1 MEQTAYLNLAMER
14 LNHNFPRSPNDF
26 SLFIITFDSIHFSF
40 KFLAVTT
47 AANYVSKKFNTFNLQ
62 FHNFYSCIMNFFIFD
77 LTYIFCLYFLDS
89 FNYEDSLMKYLH
101 NRNNYSFH
109 SFDCDICL
117 DYVMFFY

>member
-1 MEQTAYLNLAMER
+1 MER
-14 LNHNFPRSPNDF
+14 LNHNFLVLLLNDF

-47 AANYVSKKFNTFNLQ
+47 TTNYVSKKFNTFNLQ
-62 FHNFYSCIMNFFIFD
+62 FYNFYSCVMIFFIFD
-77 LTYIFCLYFLDS
+77 LTYIFYLYFLYS
-89 FNYEDSLMKYLH
+89 FNYEYSVMKYLH
-101 NRNNYSFH
+101 NQNNYLFY

>member
-1 MEQTAYLNLAMER
+1 MER
-14 LNHNFPRSPNDF
+14 LNHNFLVLLLNDF

-47 AANYVSKKFNTFNLQ
+47 TTNYVSKKFNTFNLQ
-62 FHNFYSCIMNFFIFD
+62 FYNFYSCVMIFFIFD
-77 LTYIFCLYFLDS
+77 LTYIFYLYFLYS
-89 FNYEDSLMKYLH
+89 FNYEYSVMKYLH
-101 NRNNYSFH
+101 NQNNYSFY